1 MEERPYVKPFLI
13 SYIACSKGAM
23 AADLWV
29 VQGGLGAWDPKFLRP
44 FNDWEMDAIQ
54 AFIGLTS
61 NSFMTFMLKDKM
73 IWKGDVSGCFTV
85 KAYFNFLEGASPYLV
100 PTKML
105 WNPYVSSKIGFFF
118 PRRLGGVRFSLQLN
132 LRKEVFI

>member
-1 MEERPYVKPFLI
+1 
-13 SYIACSKGAM
+13 M

-44 FNDWEMDAIQ
+44 FNDWEMDTIQ

-61 NSFMTFMLKDKM
+61 NGFITLMVKDKM

-85 KAYFNFLEGASPYLV
+85 KAYFNLLEGASPYSV

-105 WNPYVSSKIGFFF
+105 WNP
-118 PRRLGGVRFSLQLN
+118 
-132 LRKEVFI
+132 